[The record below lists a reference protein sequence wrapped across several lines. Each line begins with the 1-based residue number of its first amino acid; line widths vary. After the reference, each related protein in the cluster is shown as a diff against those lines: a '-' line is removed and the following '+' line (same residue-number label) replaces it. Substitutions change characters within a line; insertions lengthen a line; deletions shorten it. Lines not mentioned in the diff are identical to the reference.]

1 MKHLM
6 VIVTLVFIG
15 FCAQTSAQTNKSPKF
30 CQEELLGKS
39 FISDGQD
46 HSTLL
51 RKNKSA
57 RFYVVF
63 YPQFRYKL
71 VVCTNNKQEPVEFRV
86 MDNNGKIF
94 FSNADKDYIRT
105 WEFQYSSLMN
115 AIIEV
120 KLAGNEAKEEDL
132 RLFIGYKSL

>member
-1 MKHLM
+1 MAIL
-6 VIVTLVFIG
+6 VISFAPVG
-15 FCAQTSAQTNKSPKF
+15 AQDIRGSKF
-30 CQEELLGKS
+30 CQEELPGKS

-46 HSTLL
+46 HSVLL
-51 RKNKSA
+51 RKNKPA
-57 RFYVVF
+57 RFHVVF

-71 VVCTNNKQEPVEFRV
+71 VVCTENKLDTVIVTV
-86 MDNNGKIF
+86 MDNHGKIF
-94 FSNADKDYIRT
+94 FSNADKDYIRK

-120 KLAGNEAKEEDL
+120 KTPGNKTKDENI

>member
-1 MKHLM
+1 M
-6 VIVTLVFIG
+6 VKFYMVWVIIA
-15 FCAQTSAQTNKSPKF
+15 FCADLNAQDNKNTKF

-46 HSTLL
+46 HSAIL
-51 RKNKSA
+51 RKNKPA
-57 RFYVVF
+57 KFYMVF
-63 YPQFRYKL
+63 YPKFRYKL
-71 VVCTNNKQEPVEFRV
+71 VVCSNSKQEPVELRV

-94 FSNADKDYIRT
+94 FSNADKDYIRE

-120 KLAGNEAKEEDL
+120 KIPGNEAKEENI
-132 RLFIGYKSL
+132 RLIIGYKTL